1 VKGRS
6 SSTPSKPVLDIKAFQ
21 RLLSAAYMLQQ
32 HSEGKADCAAIPKGI
47 VKNLRPVLEVPL
59 TLEPAVSQSV
69 RPLAAT
75 RRLAHT
81 EVEALKLKYDSLI
94 NSDLI
99 PQETAYQLSVLASR
113 LEEALSQHEIR
124 AVSKRNQSQAKP
136 VAPAAQVGERQ
147 PTRLP
152 RSSGSICTPDP
163 RTSSLITKPFDTGAG
178 TGSTQLDRSWPA
190 S

>member
-1 VKGRS
+1 VKGRP
-6 SSTPSKPVLDIKAFQ
+6 SSTPGKPVLDIKAFQ

-32 HSEGKADCAAIPKGI
+32 HNEGKADCAAIPKWI
-47 VKNLRPVLEVPL
+47 VKNLRPILEVPR
-59 TLEPAVSQSV
+59 TLEPAVSHSV

-81 EVEALKLKYDSLI
+81 TEVEALKLKYDPPI

-152 RSSGSICTPDP
+152 RSSGTI
-163 RTSSLITKPFDTGAG
+163 
-178 TGSTQLDRSWPA
+178 
-190 S
+190 

>member
-1 VKGRS
+1 MKGRS

-47 VKNLRPVLEVPL
+47 VKNLRPVLEVPR

-69 RPLAAT
+69 RPLAAS

-94 NSDLI
+94 NTDLI
-99 PQETAYQLSVLASR
+99 PQGDGLPAFCPRVPPGRSAVATRNPGCFQAESVAGQAGGPGGTSRRTAAHQITQKLGHDL
-113 LEEALSQHEIR
+113 
-124 AVSKRNQSQAKP
+124 N
-136 VAPAAQVGERQ
+136 
-147 PTRLP
+147 T
-152 RSSGSICTPDP
+152 RSSDSVVEHEV
-163 RTSSLITKPFDTGAG
+163 LKH
-178 TGSTQLDRSWPA
+178 RSRKGINSA
-190 S
+190 